1 MFMTILAVAL
11 AIAFIALGAARVM
24 TIPYMANLARTLG
37 IHLAQFRVAG
47 MLEILFGLLVLGGI
61 WIEWMGTVGSLL
73 MTAAAALA
81 IVAHARANDILQ
93 NYILPAVLLV
103 LAFTLFLAHLYG

>member
-24 TIPYMANLARTLG
+24 AIPYMTNLARTLG

-103 LAFTLFLAHLYG
+103 LSFSLFLGYIYG

>member
-1 MFMTILAVAL
+1 
-11 AIAFIALGAARVM
+11 
-24 TIPYMANLARTLG
+24 
-37 IHLAQFRVAG
+37 
-47 MLEILFGLLVLGGI
+47 
-61 WIEWMGTVGSLL
+61 

-103 LAFTLFLAHLYG
+103 LSFSLFLGYIYG

>member
-24 TIPYMANLARTLG
+24 AIPYMANLARTLG

-81 IVAHARANDILQ
+81 IVARARANDILQ

-103 LAFTLFLAHLYG
+103 LSFSLFLGYIYG

>member
-11 AIAFIALGAARVM
+11 AIAFIALGGARVM
-24 TIPYMANLARTLG
+24 AIPYMANLARTLG

-47 MLEILFGLLVLGGI
+47 MLEVLLGLLVLGGI

-103 LAFTLFLAHLYG
+103 LSFSLFLGYIYG